1 MRRERKL
8 LFAFPIRS
16 LAVPRSTVRGDD
28 GDVGDVGDDGDDGNV
43 GDVGVDGD
51 TPFTLLKSQFNFG
64 LRILCTKSRPE
75 PR

>member
-28 GDVGDVGDDGDDGNV
+28 GDVDDDGDDGNV

>member
-1 MRRERKL
+1 MRC
-8 LFAFPIRS
+8 
-16 LAVPRSTVRGDD
+16 LAVSRSTFRG
-28 GDVGDVGDDGDDGNV
+28 GAGAVGDGGVAGAVKALGVGDDGVDGV
-43 GDVGVDGD
+43 DGVDGD